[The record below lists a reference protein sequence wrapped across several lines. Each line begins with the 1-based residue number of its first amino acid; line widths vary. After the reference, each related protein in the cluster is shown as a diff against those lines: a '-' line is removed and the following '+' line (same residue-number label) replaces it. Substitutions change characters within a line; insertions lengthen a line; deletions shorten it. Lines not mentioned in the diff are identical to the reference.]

1 MHTGVRPHARL
12 LLLTTGIVSAFSSI
26 SFAQS
31 PAPPAPWNPA
41 DAAFMARIEERAVAD
56 FRHSGS
62 IDELLNRASSA
73 LGVTMVVPWDE
84 LTELS
89 IQRTNRTTDLRLFA
103 TNGRGLLRTALRE
116 LGRGEIQTFAWY
128 EHGELHVSTRVRADR
143 QQFVANFDVAPLL
156 ATLRG
161 RPTCPDPNDH
171 DAATEFVLD
180 TVTLYA
186 QFSLWRVNGGDG
198 TANVADTTLTVR
210 NGRSAIQSVANLLNQ
225 LQAPCPPPEESA
237 RIAPH
242 YLHDD
247 SKPSRRVARRL
258 AQTIDAPSFE
268 DVTVGD
274 LLEWFSRRLD
284 IAMHVV
290 WYPLE
295 SLSIDRDQRVTL
307 PALPSVAAFVWLEC
321 ALKQS
326 CADETRIGFS
336 VQDGILCIAP
346 QEWFDLQ
353 ADNVLVAD
361 TTPLLRNYSSVTRAA
376 STASPRQRRRTL
388 ERLTDELPLFVA
400 FENWMIN
407 GGKGDIGGFVDRVL
421 IRNSDHVIVRARA
434 LLAKIAAAQQASAT
448 GDFLVLRD
456 WEDDP
461 KQKWNARAIERLG
474 RRAFPKVTGELP
486 LQQALANLAGEAD
499 VAIWMDAWDRDLSE
513 LGRDRLLRSRVRVAP
528 EVLTFR
534 ERLEALL
541 RQVPPLDQN
550 PVIHIRG
557 GVIVVSRELSARHL
571 ISRAYPVGKLLR
583 DAYGP
588 SAWPTLSGSI
598 ASGRARDDASVAD
611 VDPNNPHEAIGEQ
624 IRDWLIQLTGPNRWI
639 GHGGSSAISMFG
651 DVLLVTS
658 DAWTH
663 EMTEAALRAA
673 HAKLPV
679 IPPPRR
685 AGR

>member
-1 MHTGVRPHARL
+1 M
-12 LLLTTGIVSAFSSI
+12 
-26 SFAQS
+26 
-31 PAPPAPWNPA
+31 
-41 DAAFMARIEERAVAD
+41 AD
-56 FRHSGS
+56 FRHAGS
-62 IDELLNRASSA
+62 IDELFSRASSA
-73 LGVTMVVPWDE
+73 LGVTIVVHWDE
-84 LTELS
+84 LAELS

-103 TNGRGLLRTALRE
+103 TNGLGLLRTALRE

-128 EHGELHVSTRVRADR
+128 ERGELHVSTRGRADR

-180 TVTLYA
+180 TVTWYA
-186 QFSLWRVNGGDG
+186 QFYSWLVNGGDG
-198 TANVADTTLTVR
+198 TADVAGTTLTVR

-237 RIAPH
+237 RVAPH

-247 SKPSRRVARRL
+247 TKLSRRVARRL

-268 DVTVGD
+268 DVTVGE

-284 IAMHVV
+284 IATHVV

-295 SLSIDRDQRVTL
+295 SLSIERDQRITL
-307 PALPSVAAFVWLEC
+307 PALPSVVAFAWLEC
-321 ALKQS
+321 ALQQI

-353 ADNVLVAD
+353 ADNMLVAD

-376 STASPRQRRRTL
+376 SPRQRRRAL
-388 ERLTDELPLFVA
+388 EQLTDELPLFVA

-474 RRAFPKVTGELP
+474 RRAFPRVTGEMP

-513 LGRDRLLRSRVRVAP
+513 LGRDRLLRSRVRDAP
-528 EVLTFR
+528 AVLTFR
-534 ERLEALL
+534 ERLDALL
-541 RQVPPLDQN
+541 RQVPPLDRN

-557 GVIVVSRELSARHL
+557 GVIFVSRELSARRL
-571 ISRAYPVGKLLR
+571 IFRAYPVGKLLR

-598 ASGRARDDASVAD
+598 ASGRARDDANVVE
-611 VDPNNPHEAIGEQ
+611 VDPNNPHESIGEQ
-624 IRDWLIQLTGPNRWI
+624 IRDWLIELTGPSRWI
-639 GHGGSSAISMFG
+639 EHGGRSAISMIG

-663 EMTEAALRAA
+663 ETIEAALRAA